1 MTISHTIEE
10 YEKAL
15 RDSKGM
21 VSVAARMLGVTQ
33 QAVSYRVKTSTTL
46 QRVRDEAREA
56 MTDVAELRLYER
68 IQAGEGWA
76 VCFYLKTQGRSRG
89 YIERTEFANAPGEDF
104 RVEVR
109 PADYRTGL
117 QRFLPPADEDING

>member
-1 MTISHTIEE
+1 MSISRTVEE

-21 VSVAARMLGVTQ
+21 MSVAARMLGVTQ
-33 QAVSYRVKTSTTL
+33 QAVSQRVKTSPTL
-46 QRVRDEAREA
+46 QRVRDEAREQ

-68 IQAGEGWA
+68 IQAGDGWA

-89 YIERTEFANAPGEDF
+89 YVERHEYANAPGEEF
-104 RVEVR
+104 RIEVR
-109 PADYRTGL
+109 PADYREGIK
-117 QRFLPPADEDING
+117 RFLPPAEDMIDG